1 MPRKKPRQQMWNE
14 STTKAAQKF
23 SPTSSQAR
31 DEGPRLIPLPATD
44 KHPTIE
50 RYLTLADIALKKR

>member
-1 MPRKKPRQQMWNE
+1 MPKKQKQQQMWNQ
-14 STTKAAQKF
+14 STTIAAQKF
-23 SPTSSQAR
+23 LPTASQAR
-31 DEGPRLIPLPATD
+31 DEGPRLIPLPPND